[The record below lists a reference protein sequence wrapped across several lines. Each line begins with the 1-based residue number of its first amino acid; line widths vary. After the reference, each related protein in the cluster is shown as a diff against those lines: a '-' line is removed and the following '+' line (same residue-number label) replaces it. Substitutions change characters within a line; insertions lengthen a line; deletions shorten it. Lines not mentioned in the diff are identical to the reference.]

1 MLISEFISNY
11 KNHPVLFIGSG
22 LSQRYLSNSYT
33 WENLLKHI
41 AFEIYQNNEKFT
53 DLRFRH
59 KNSNNGDIDFAKLAM
74 DLEKDFNKI
83 LEHDRNGKFK
93 YINDIFYNGK
103 EFSRF
108 KIYIAE
114 LLKDLIYRDDINNEI
129 QCLKKAGKNIAS
141 IITTNYDKLVEDIFG
156 FEPLIGNN
164 ILLSNPYGS
173 VYKIHGCYTDPESI
187 IITADDYEK
196 FHKRYE
202 LIQAQLISIFIHN
215 PIVFLGYSISDENI
229 KRILETVFS
238 YIPQNSELAEK
249 LKRNFLLVEYQENS
263 ENKIVSG
270 HNIQLNNGTF
280 ISINKIST
288 NNYSEIYN
296 SVEKLELPVSAMDVK
311 KVGNI
316 LREIQQ
322 DGSNSAIKV
331 HIVADIDELKNS
343 DKILVIGSEKTLNI
357 EIKDKKDLLRLYFNI
372 IDDKSYLLVK
382 CIPIY
387 GIKSSEWFPVFGFST
402 LLEGEVLDSSLDSE
416 LNRLKEQQ
424 AGKIIKLKKELKND
438 ENRFEIFSSIDDL
451 SNSSSIIT
459 SLKPKN
465 LQWLIL
471 NGHIQLGSVREY
483 LIQNKSFLDKTE
495 FRKILCI
502 YDFMIFS
509 ENDLLQCSKS

>member
-1 MLISEFISNY
+1 MLISEFIANY
-11 KNHPVLFIGSG
+11 NNHPVLFIGSG
-22 LSQRYLSNSYT
+22 LSQRYLNNSYT
-33 WENLLKHI
+33 WENILKHI

-53 DLRFRH
+53 DLRYKH
-59 KNSNNGDIDFAKLAM
+59 KNSVNGDIDFSKLAT
-74 DLEKDFNKI
+74 DLEQDFNAI
-83 LEHDRNGKFK
+83 LEQDRNGKFQH
-93 YINDIFYNGK
+93 INDIFYTQK
-103 EFSRF
+103 QASRF
-108 KIYIAE
+108 KIYITE
-114 LLKDLIYRDDINNEI
+114 LLKDLIYRDDISDEVHR
-129 QCLKKAGKNIAS
+129 LKKAGKNIAS

-173 VYKIHGCYTDPESI
+173 VYKIHGCYTDPDSI
-187 IITADDYEK
+187 IITAGDYEK

-249 LKRNFLLVEYQENS
+249 LKQNFLLVEYQKDSINQM
-263 ENKIVSG
+263 VSS

-288 NNYSEIYN
+288 DDYSEIYN
-296 SVEKLELPVSAMDVK
+296 SIEKLELPVSVMDIR

-331 HIVADIDELKNS
+331 HIVEDIDELKNG
-343 DKILVIGSEKTLNI
+343 DKILAIGSDKTLNI
-357 EIKDKKDLLRLYFNI
+357 EIKEKKDLLPLYFKI
-372 IDDKSYLLVK
+372 IDDKNYLIVK

-387 GIKSSEWFPVFGFST
+387 KITSSEWFPAFGFYSI
-402 LLEGEVLDSSLDSE
+402 VRDAQIDQSLYDE
-416 LNRLKEQQ
+416 LVRLKNQQ
-424 AGKIIKLKKELKND
+424 EDRINKLKKILDDDSQRFIVFQSIDEL
-438 ENRFEIFSSIDDL
+438 FSSPDIVP
-451 SNSSSIIT
+451 
-459 SLKPKN
+459 SLQYRN
-465 LQWLIL
+465 LEWLIF
-471 NGHIQLGSVREY
+471 NNHISLDMVRDY
-483 LIQNKSFLDKTE
+483 LMQNKSNLNETK

-502 YDFMIFS
+502 YDYKTFY
-509 ENDLLQCSKS
+509 

>member
-1 MLISEFISNY
+1 MLISEFIANY

-22 LSQRYLSNSYT
+22 LSQRYLKNSYT
-33 WENLLKHI
+33 WENLLRCI
-41 AFEIYQNNEKFT
+41 AFEIYQNNERFT

-59 KNSNNGDIDFAKLAM
+59 KHKNSSNGDIDFAKLAT
-74 DLEKDFNKI
+74 DLEIDFNKI
-83 LEHDRNGKFK
+83 LENDRNGKFK

-114 LLKDLIYRDDINNEI
+114 LLKDLSYRDDINNEV

-141 IITTNYDKLVEDIFG
+141 IITTNYDKLIEDIFD

-187 IITADDYEK
+187 IITSDDYEK

-215 PIVFLGYSISDENI
+215 PILFLGYSISDENI
-229 KRILETVFS
+229 KRILETVFR

-249 LKRNFLLVEYQENS
+249 LKRNFLLVEYQES
-263 ENKIVSG
+263 SKNKIVIS

-288 NNYSEIYN
+288 DDYSEIYN
-296 SVEKLELPVSAMDVK
+296 SIEKLELPVSVMDIK

-331 HIVADIDELKNS
+331 HIVEDIDELKNS
-343 DKILVIGSEKTLNI
+343 DKILAIGSDKTLNI
-357 EIKDKKDLLRLYFNI
+357 EIKDKKDLLRLYFKI
-372 IDDKSYLLVK
+372 INDKSHLLVK
-382 CIPIY
+382 CISVYTIS
-387 GIKSSEWFPVFGFST
+387 SSEWFPVFGFSK
-402 LLEGEVLDSSLDSE
+402 LLEEEALENALAGK
-416 LNRLKEQQ
+416 LKQLKRQQ
-424 AGKIIKLKKELKND
+424 ANKISELKKELKND
-438 ENRFEIFSSIDDL
+438 ARRFRRFSSIDDL
-451 SNSSSIIT
+451 FNSPDIIT

-471 NGHIQLGSVREY
+471 NHHIQLNSVRDY
-483 LIQNKSFLDKTE
+483 LTQNKSFLDKTD

-502 YDFMIFS
+502 YDFMMFS
-509 ENDLLQCSKS
+509 ESELSK

>member
-33 WENLLKHI
+33 WENLLKYI
-41 AFEIYQNNEKFT
+41 AFEIYQSNEKFT
-53 DLRFRH
+53 NLRFKH
-59 KNSNNGDIDFAKLAM
+59 KNSSNGIIDFAKLAT
-74 DLEKDFNKI
+74 DLEGDFNAI
-83 LEHDRNGKFK
+83 LENDRNGKFK

-114 LLKDLIYRDDINNEI
+114 LLKELIYRDDIESEI

-141 IITTNYDKLVEDIFG
+141 IITTNYDKLIEDIFG
-156 FEPLIGNN
+156 FEPLIGND

-173 VYKIHGCYTDPESI
+173 VYKIHGCYTNPESI
-187 IITADDYEK
+187 IITANDYEK

-215 PIVFLGYSISDENI
+215 PIIFLGYSISDENI
-229 KRILETVFS
+229 KKILETVFS

-249 LKRNFLLVEYQENS
+249 FKQNFLLVEYQENS
-263 ENKIVSG
+263 DNQIVGS

-288 NNYSEIYN
+288 DNYSEVYN
-296 SVEKLELPVSAMDVK
+296 SIEKLELPVSAMDIK

-331 HIVADIDELKNS
+331 HIVEDIDELKNS
-343 DKILVIGSEKTLNI
+343 DKILAIGSDKTLNI
-357 EIKDKKDLLRLYFNI
+357 EIKDKKDLLRLYFKI
-372 IDDKSYLLVK
+372 INDKSHLLVK
-382 CIPIY
+382 CISVYTIS
-387 GIKSSEWFPVFGFST
+387 SSEWFPAFGFSK
-402 LLEGEVLDSSLDSE
+402 LVEGGIIDEILANKLSKFKTQQ
-416 LNRLKEQQ
+416 KE
-424 AGKIIKLKKELKND
+424 KILALQRELKSN
-438 ENRFEIFSSIDDL
+438 ENRFRKFSSIDEL
-451 SNSSSIIT
+451 FESSDIIS
-459 SLKPKN
+459 SLQHKN
-465 LQWLIL
+465 LEWLIL
-471 NGHIQLGSVREY
+471 SNYIDLNLVKDY
-483 LIQNKSFLDKTE
+483 LVENKDNLNNTN

-502 YDFMIFS
+502 YDFMMFS
-509 ENDLLQCSKS
+509 ESELSK